1 MTTSKKKSI
10 VKPIVKIIVAVAA
23 FIGFIVFLASTY
35 TLQEKHTA
43 IVLNLGKI
51 DTVNS
56 DPGFHFK
63 APFVSSVYKVYTG
76 DNMYDMPVSDV
87 ITSDKKSMIA
97 DDFVVWQ
104 VTDATLYYRTLG
116 AVKERAEER
125 IEAAVYNATKNTI
138 SSMTQEEIIA
148 SRGDVLTN
156 LITTASNSDIAQYG
170 VVIKTATIKAL
181 DLPDNNKQ
189 AIYNRM
195 ISERQNIAEGYRAQG
210 QADAKLV
217 YNETDKKT
225 KVILADAKAKATV
238 LEAEGEAEYMRILSD
253 AYNDPNKAEFYAY
266 LRGLDALRALANKD
280 NTIILDKDSPY
291 AKILYG
297 GA

>member
-1 MTTSKKKSI
+1 MRNIKSI
-10 VKPIVKIIVAVAA
+10 IRAVVIIAA
-23 FIGFIVFLASTY
+23 IIGVIVFFASTY
-35 TLQEKHTA
+35 TLKEKHTA
-43 IVLNLGKI
+43 IVLHLGKI
-51 DTVNS
+51 DTINS
-56 DPGFHFK
+56 DSGFHFK

-87 ITSDKKSMIA
+87 ITADKKSMIA

-125 IEAAVYNATKNTI
+125 IEAAVYSATKNTI

-156 LITTASNSDIAQYG
+156 LITVASNSDIAQYG

-181 DLPDNNKQ
+181 DLPDNNKV
-189 AIYNRM
+189 AIYKRM

-210 QADAKLV
+210 EADAKLV

-225 KVILADAKAKATV
+225 KMILADAKAKATV
-238 LEAEGEAEYMRILSD
+238 LEAEGEAEYMKILSD

-266 LRGLDALRALANKD
+266 IRGLDALRALANEK

-297 GA
+297 GK

>member
-10 VKPIVKIIVAVAA
+10 VKPIVKIIVVVAA

-116 AVKERAEER
+116 AVKERAE
-125 IEAAVYNATKNTI
+125 
-138 SSMTQEEIIA
+138 
-148 SRGDVLTN
+148 
-156 LITTASNSDIAQYG
+156 
-170 VVIKTATIKAL
+170 
-181 DLPDNNKQ
+181 
-189 AIYNRM
+189 
-195 ISERQNIAEGYRAQG
+195 
-210 QADAKLV
+210 
-217 YNETDKKT
+217 
-225 KVILADAKAKATV
+225 
-238 LEAEGEAEYMRILSD
+238 
-253 AYNDPNKAEFYAY
+253 
-266 LRGLDALRALANKD
+266 
-280 NTIILDKDSPY
+280 
-291 AKILYG
+291 
-297 GA
+297 

>member
-1 MTTSKKKSI
+1 MKKYIISTICI
-10 VKPIVKIIVAVAA
+10 VAALIGIIV
-23 FIGFIVFLASTY
+23 FFASTY
-35 TLQEKHTA
+35 TLKERHTA
-43 IVLNLGKI
+43 IVLHLGKI
-51 DTVNS
+51 DSVNA

-148 SRGDVLTN
+148 ARGDVLTN
-156 LITTASNSDIAQYG
+156 LITLASNSDISQYG
-170 VVIKTATIKAL
+170 IVIKTATIKAL
-181 DLPDNNKQ
+181 DLPDNNKV
-189 AIYNRM
+189 AIYQRM
-195 ISERQNIAEGYRAQG
+195 ISERENIAEGYRAQG
-210 QADAKLV
+210 EADAKLV
-217 YNETDKKT
+217 YNDTDRRT
-225 KVILADAKAKATV
+225 KVILADAKAKATI

-253 AYNDPNKAEFYAY
+253 AYNDPNKAEFYSY